1 MPDGNIEDLL
11 YEKFD
16 VDNVNAVEMS
26 DDFKEQNEDAKNN
39 EECSENNN
47 PKPARVFNFKIHEDD
62 FKIMVVMSSISTVI
76 TSSSNVMTS
85 FLNVMTS
92 NGHKTGDDQLVISF
106 TRPKYLAAGF

>member
-1 MPDGNIEDLL
+1 LPDGNIEDLL

-16 VDNVNAVEMS
+16 VNNVNAVEMS

-62 FKIMVVMSSISTVI
+62 FKIMVDKAFQEISDGLI
-76 TSSSNVMTS
+76 EE
-85 FLNVMTS
+85 
-92 NGHKTGDDQLVISF
+92 HKFPS
-106 TRPKYLAAGF
+106 

>member
-1 MPDGNIEDLL
+1 MRA
-11 YEKFD
+11 KR
-16 VDNVNAVEMS
+16 
-26 DDFKEQNEDAKNN
+26 FKEQNEDAKNN

-62 FKIMVVMSSISTVI
+62 FKIMVVM

-92 NGHKTGDDQLVISF
+92 TGHKTADQSWSWTGHDQLVISF
-106 TRPKYLAAGF
+106 TRPKFGN

>member
-1 MPDGNIEDLL
+1 M
-11 YEKFD
+11 
-16 VDNVNAVEMS
+16 DNDVEMS
-26 DDFKEQNEDAKNN
+26 DDFKEQNEDAKNK

-62 FKIMVVMSSISTVI
+62 FKIMVVMTSISTVM

-92 NGHKTGDDQLVISF
+92 NGHKTADQSWSWTGLYQLVISF
-106 TRPKYLAAGF
+106 TRPKFGNQNMNL